1 MEKVLAAV
9 KVGTQHTQIRE
20 FSLPEIRDDAGLL
33 RVDVSGVCGTDVS
46 TYNAPLLQGPF
57 IMGHEIVGRIAK
69 LGKTA
74 ALNWGLK
81 EGDRVA
87 IESYRGC
94 GHCESCI
101 SGYMGHCPSER
112 ARNEQSA
119 PPGSEALPDF
129 QPSRGG
135 GFSQYLYL
143 WPTTRFHKVPDHVPD
158 KLAALAIPFGNGWQ
172 WAYMEANAG
181 PGKRILI
188 AGPGQQGLACVV
200 ASRQAGADQI
210 IVSGLSCD
218 AKRLEV
224 ARHLGADH
232 TIDVQTEDLRERVLS
247 LTGGRGVDVAIDV
260 AAGTAETILP
270 LIDSLRP
277 RGVLVA
283 IAVKGSLPNF
293 PLQAIAR
300 KGLTV
305 KGVVGHSYRAVELA
319 LQTIASGKYPLEEV
333 ATHQFGLK
341 DVDAAIRAIA
351 RENSADAIHAIV
363 AAWK

>member
-9 KVGTQHTQIRE
+9 KVGPKQTELRE
-20 FSLPEIRDDAGLL
+20 FPLPGVPDDCGLL
-33 RVDVSGVCGTDVS
+33 KVDVSGVCGTDVFD
-46 TYNAPLLQGPF
+46 YRAPLRGGPF

-69 LGKTA
+69 LGKA
-74 ALNWGLK
+74 AAANWGLK

-87 IESYRGC
+87 VEGYRGC

-101 SGYMGHCPSER
+101 SGYMGHCPEER
-112 ARNEQSA
+112 ALHDRSA
-119 PPGSEALPDF
+119 DPRSTALPDF

-172 WAYMEANAG
+172 WAYAEGNVG
-181 PGKRILI
+181 PGKTVLI
-188 AGPGQQGLACVV
+188 AGPGQQGLACTV

-210 IVSGLSCD
+210 IVTGLSRD
-218 AKRLEV
+218 ATRLGVAKR
-224 ARHLGADH
+224 LGADH
-232 TIDVQTEDLRERVLS
+232 TINVETENLRERVLG
-247 LTGGRGVDVAIDV
+247 LTHGRGVDVAIDV
-260 AAGTAETILP
+260 AAGSAETILP

-277 RGVLVA
+277 KGILV
-283 IAVKGSLPNF
+283 VVPVQGDLPNF
-293 PLQAIAR
+293 PMLTVSR
-300 KGLTV
+300 KSLTV

-319 LQTIASGKYPLEEV
+319 LQTIASRKYPLEEV
-333 ATHQFGLK
+333 ATHQFGLR

-351 RENSADAIHAIV
+351 RETTTDAIHATV
-363 AAWK
+363 AVWK

>member
-1 MEKVLAAV
+1 MEKMLAAV
-9 KVGTQHTQIRE
+9 KVGPKQTELRE
-20 FSLPEIRDDAGLL
+20 FPLPDIPDDAGLL
-33 RVDVSGVCGTDVS
+33 KVDVSGVCGTDVS
-46 TYNAPLLQGPF
+46 TYGAPLRPGPF

-69 LGKTA
+69 LGRAA

-87 IESYRGC
+87 IEGYRGC

-112 ARNEQSA
+112 ALAERSA
-119 PPGSEALPDF
+119 DPRSHALPDF

-143 WPTTRFHKVPDHVPD
+143 WPTTRFHKLPDHVPD

-172 WAYMEANAG
+172 WAYMEGNVG
-181 PGKRILI
+181 PGKTVLI

-210 IVSGLSCD
+210 IVTGLSCD
-218 AKRLEV
+218 TKRLAVAKRV
-224 ARHLGADH
+224 GADY
-232 TIDVQTEDLRERVLS
+232 TINVETEDLPERVLG
-247 LTGGRGVDVAIDV
+247 LTQGRGVDVAIDV

-270 LIDSLRP
+270 LIDSLKP

-283 IAVKGSLPNF
+283 VAVHGDLPNF
-293 PLQAIAR
+293 PLQTIAR
-300 KGLTV
+300 KGAAV

-351 RENSADAIHAIV
+351 RETIPDAIHATV